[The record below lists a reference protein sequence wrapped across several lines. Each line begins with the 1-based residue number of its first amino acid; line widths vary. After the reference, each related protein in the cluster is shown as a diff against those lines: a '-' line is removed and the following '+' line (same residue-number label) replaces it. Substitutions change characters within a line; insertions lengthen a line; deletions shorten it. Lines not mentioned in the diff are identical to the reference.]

1 MNVVGRCWRQSL
13 LPSARVVSMQNRK
26 ADSVLRSSVHRQP
39 GLRRRDMRY
48 RLFRTLISFLYAII
62 IALLT
67 QPDASAQAPLE
78 KLRIA
83 YTVIAPTQASVWTAK
98 EMGYHAKHGLDVEL
112 VLLVGAPLAVAALV
126 GGETPIVHTGA
137 SAVITSNLA
146 GSGAVIIAGAAN
158 RFPYV
163 LFVTDQI
170 KTVEELKGKKF
181 GVSRIGSAD
190 NAAAATILD
199 KFGIQES
206 DVTYVQAGSIP
217 ARLAAMQTNALQAT
231 LLQAPET
238 LKAKKLGLRALLDFT
253 KLDVEWQQNGVATTR
268 DYIKKK
274 PDTVRRFMRAYVEA
288 VHYNLTNPKGAQK
301 ILQKYLAI
309 KNDKSIEEAYNE
321 IVLKLTRRV
330 PYPTEPGI
338 QLFLDQLK
346 AKNPKAGQVKPSE
359 FTDIS
364 FLKDLES
371 SGYIDRLY
379 R

>member
-1 MNVVGRCWRQSL
+1 MTTRWL
-13 LPSARVVSMQNRK
+13 
-26 ADSVLRSSVHRQP
+26 
-39 GLRRRDMRY
+39 
-48 RLFRTLISFLYAII
+48 RTLIPLICTVVAVSLAQPYA
-62 IALLT
+62 A
-67 QPDASAQAPLE
+67 AQGPLE
-78 KLRIA
+78 KLRVA
-83 YTVIAPTQASVWTAK
+83 YTVIAPTQANVWTAK
-98 EMGYHAKHGLDVEL
+98 EMGYYAKHGLDVEL

-170 KTVEELKGKKF
+170 KKVEELKGKKF

-190 NAAAATILD
+190 NAAAATVLD
-199 KFGIQES
+199 RYGIKET

-238 LKAKKLGLRALLDFT
+238 LKAKELGLRALLDFT

-274 PDTVRRFMRAYVEA
+274 PDTVRRFMRAYVDA

-309 KNDKSIEEAYNE
+309 KDDKSIEEAYNE
-321 IVLKLTRRV
+321 IVVKLTRRV

-346 AKNPKAGQVKPSE
+346 TKNPKAGQVKPSE

-364 FLKDLES
+364 FLKELES

-379 R
+379 K

>member
-1 MNVVGRCWRQSL
+1 MTT
-13 LPSARVVSMQNRK
+13 
-26 ADSVLRSSVHRQP
+26 
-39 GLRRRDMRY
+39 RR
-48 RLFRTLISFLYAII
+48 LRTLISLICTVVVVSLAQPYA
-62 IALLT
+62 A
-67 QPDASAQAPLE
+67 AQGPLE
-78 KLRIA
+78 KLRVA
-83 YTVIAPTQASVWTAK
+83 YTVIAPTQANVWTAK
-98 EMGYHAKHGLDVEL
+98 EMGYYAKHGLDVEL

-170 KTVEELKGKKF
+170 KRVEELKGKKF

-190 NAAAATILD
+190 NAAAATVLD
-199 KFGIQES
+199 RYGIKET

-238 LKAKKLGLRALLDFT
+238 LKAKELGLRALLDFT

-274 PDTVRRFMRAYVEA
+274 PDTVRRFMRAYVDA
-288 VHYNLTNPKGAQK
+288 STI
-301 ILQKYLAI
+301 ILPIRKAR
-309 KNDKSIEEAYNE
+309 KRSCKSI
-321 IVLKLTRRV
+321 
-330 PYPTEPGI
+330 
-338 QLFLDQLK
+338 
-346 AKNPKAGQVKPSE
+346 
-359 FTDIS
+359 
-364 FLKDLES
+364 
-371 SGYIDRLY
+371 
-379 R
+379 

>member
-1 MNVVGRCWRQSL
+1 
-13 LPSARVVSMQNRK
+13 
-26 ADSVLRSSVHRQP
+26 
-39 GLRRRDMRY
+39 
-48 RLFRTLISFLYAII
+48 
-62 IALLT
+62 
-67 QPDASAQAPLE
+67 
-78 KLRIA
+78 
-83 YTVIAPTQASVWTAK
+83 
-98 EMGYHAKHGLDVEL
+98 
-112 VLLVGAPLAVAALV
+112 
-126 GGETPIVHTGA
+126 
-137 SAVITSNLA
+137 VITSNLA

-170 KTVEELKGKKF
+170 KKVEELKGKKF

-190 NAAAATILD
+190 NAAAVTVLERY
-199 KFGIQES
+199 GIRES

-238 LKAKKLGLRALLDFT
+238 LKAKELGLRALLDFT

-309 KNDKSIEEAYNE
+309 KDDKSIDEAYNE
-321 IVLKLTRRV
+321 IVVKLTRRV

-346 AKNPKAGQVKPSE
+346 TKNPKAGQVKPSE

-364 FLKDLES
+364 FLKELET
-371 SGYIDRLY
+371 SGYIDRMY
-379 R
+379 K